1 MTQKRKIEV
10 FSAGCPVCET
20 AIEQI
25 KAIACSSCEVTVLD
39 MNNAEIAKKAESV
52 GVRSVPS
59 VTVDGKLASCCSD
72 KGVDL
77 EALKALGVG
86 RPA

>member
-10 FSAGCPVCET
+10 FSAGCPVCES
-20 AIEQI
+20 AIEHI
-25 KAIACSSCEVTVLD
+25 NAIACSSCEVTVLD
-39 MNNAEIAKKAESV
+39 MNNAEIAKKAESL

-59 VTVDGKLASCCSD
+59 VAVDGKLASCCSET
-72 KGVDL
+72 GIDL